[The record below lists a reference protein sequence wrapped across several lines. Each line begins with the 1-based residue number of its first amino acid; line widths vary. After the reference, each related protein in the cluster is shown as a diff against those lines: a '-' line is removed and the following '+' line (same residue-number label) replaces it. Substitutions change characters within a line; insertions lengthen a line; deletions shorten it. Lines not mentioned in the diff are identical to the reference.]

1 MRVTVLYRSAS
12 SASAAPSMAPKPNS
26 TPRSSSSW
34 FRRDDTPSTKVSI
47 ESVAAIWSGRTLVH
61 KAMSMAVA
69 SEGLNSISA
78 GTPTAGVAGASSGS
92 VTFAN
97 TGAGT
102 SVAGAS
108 ASTSRSAS
116 EPAAAGTSRW
126 NSSVANTIPASRST
140 LRISRSVPR
149 YCGRAAVCAIIL
161 ARVGADPTPT
171 STNRCTPRPPS
182 ALGRSSRS
190 WVSIH
195 RTGEAN
201 CQANNSTNKVR
212 ANRAGRRSS
221 SSKFFS
227 TFRRMGASTT
237 SNMACTKSRVS
248 SNGRATRFGM

>member
-1 MRVTVLYRSAS
+1 
-12 SASAAPSMAPKPNS
+12 MAPRPNS
-26 TPRSSSSW
+26 TPKSSSSW

-78 GTPTAGVAGASSGS
+78 GTPTAGVAGANSGS

-108 ASTSRSAS
+108 ASASA
-116 EPAAAGTSRW
+116 PAAAGTSRW
-126 NSSVANTIPASRST
+126 NSSVANTMPDSRST
-140 LRISRSVPR
+140 LRISRSVPK

-161 ARVGADPTPT
+161 AKVGADPTPT

-227 TFRRMGASTT
+227 TLRRMGASTT
-237 SNMACTKSRVS
+237 SSMACTKSRVS
-248 SNGRATRFGM
+248 SNGRATKFGI